1 MKPEH
6 IIRCRSGSLAGSI
19 LMMVG
24 MQRLLFLITIA
35 AVGGGSAG
43 FAQSTDARIGSRPQ
57 FPGIEVTAIGPEGGN
72 FLSLV
77 ADTQTPGVLYA
88 GAHWTGVFKTSD
100 GGASWTQTGLGGLTV
115 VALAVDPNTPNSV
128 YAGVA
133 PEDDYGDFGDL
144 ELFRSLDG
152 GRTWVPST
160 PSVPPLCAAL
170 ITDPRIPGTLYLSA
184 CTRVFKSVDSANTW
198 SEIDNGL
205 PVAGAGAFVGA
216 LAVDPQ
222 DSRRVYAVTYQ
233 CDHTGKLPPSACDT
247 RIFTTADG
255 GDNWTDATSSPLTGS
270 LGGALVIDPQN
281 PSTLYLHIT
290 WTGGRN
296 GVAKSID
303 GGKTWTT
310 PTAYLSS
317 GFPTQTLAIDPRDP
331 NTLYAS
337 DLGVYKSVDGAQTW
351 TTIYQPPTGFAALVV
366 DPQTPGVIFGA
377 GSSGIIRSTDGG
389 SNWISLTS
397 GLDAVQVLSSAIDP
411 QHSGTLYAGSNG
423 GVYKTLNGG
432 GTWDFAF
439 GGWTMTNSLAVDPTD
454 SNRVYAGTDVGVFKS
469 VDGGNSWT
477 AMNAG
482 LAPYHEATDVNLL
495 IIDPQHPNTI
505 YAASP
510 GRGSLFKS
518 TDGAAS
524 WGAINSGLPL
534 NGGYPAQITL
544 AMDSEDTDILY
555 AGTYIGSSAV
565 FKSNDGGLTWT
576 ALSLEFD
583 TVPGTYGSI
592 QISSLAVDPQ
602 ASGTVY
608 AAVSTFSVST
618 NSSSGAIWRTV
629 DAGATWQRLFAP
641 STASITALAVDPL
654 DSTRIY
660 AATTNGIITSVDAG
674 LSWGQIPG
682 SPDFINSLVF
692 DASQP
697 STLYAAGPDGLFA
710 VEAGKHS
717 IRN

>member
-1 MKPEH
+1 MRADSNKLLTAILGATPRFLL
-6 IIRCRSGSLAGSI
+6 IAFAVAGPA
-19 LMMVG
+19 LP
-24 MQRLLFLITIA
+24 TC
-35 AVGGGSAG
+35 
-43 FAQSTDARIGSRPQ
+43 AQSTGARIRSGPR
-57 FPGIEVTAIGPEGGN
+57 FPIIEVTDIGPEGGN

-100 GGASWTQTGLGGLTV
+100 GGASWTQAGLGGFTV

-160 PSVPPLCAAL
+160 PSVPPRCIEAL
-170 ITDPRIPGTLYLSA
+170 IADPRIPGTLYLSA
-184 CTRVFKSVDSANTW
+184 CTSVFKSVDAGNTW
-198 SEIDNGL
+198 SEIKNGL
-205 PVAGAGAFVGA
+205 PVPGAGAFVGA

-222 DSRRVYAVTYQ
+222 DSRRIYAAAYRCGQ
-233 CDHTGKLPPSACDT
+233 TGPPPACDT

-255 GDNWTDATSSPLTGS
+255 GDNWTEATSSPLTGS

-290 WTGGRN
+290 WTGGRT

-337 DLGVYKSVDGAQTW
+337 DLGVYKSADGAQTW

-439 GGWTMTNSLAVDPTD
+439 GGWTMTNALAVDPTD
-454 SNRVYAGTDVGVFKS
+454 SNRVYAGTDVGVFES

-482 LAPYHEATDVNLL
+482 LAPYHEVTDVNLL

-510 GRGSLFKS
+510 GRGGLFKS

-534 NGGYPAQITL
+534 NGGYPAQITAL
-544 AMDSEDTDILY
+544 AMDSEDTDILC

-629 DAGATWQRLFAP
+629 DAGATWQRLFAS

-660 AATTNGIITSVDAG
+660 AATTNGIITSVDSG
-674 LSWGQIPG
+674 VSWGQIPG

-710 VEAGKHS
+710 VEPGKHS
-717 IRN
+717 IRNRQ